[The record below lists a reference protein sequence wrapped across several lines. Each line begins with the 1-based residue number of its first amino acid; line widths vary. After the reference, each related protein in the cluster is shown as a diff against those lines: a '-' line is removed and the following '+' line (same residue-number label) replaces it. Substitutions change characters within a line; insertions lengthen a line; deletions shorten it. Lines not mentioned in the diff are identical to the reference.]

1 MVVCILAAIIAMA
14 CPAGGTIPA
23 PVSLTAVN
31 YGDVTVRLE
40 WQAADGWSPALSNST
55 IDKWVTWRS
64 TSPNSGYTIMD
75 SSLLGPITFKVVSAL
90 QAGTRYYFRVETYSC
105 CNLLRFQD
113 VCSGKACT
121 GSATAHNAGSAAIAY
136 PTDGFAQVDVVAK
149 TLPTAPT
156 AAAMTIGPAA
166 GGYPGTASVGL
177 SWQLPLNTGAGTSL
191 RSVDD
196 VLNFRV
202 MRSTDAGFSGES
214 EVYFGL
220 PGRTGSSEAD
230 YTYAITD
237 ASLTPGTTYYYRI
250 QTQTL
255 ACPPVEF
262 PTVTCGAW
270 GSTSMMAVGRPGPVS
285 NAASVLNTAQS
296 VTVNWEL
303 PDDTG
308 MGNGGTEQTQ
318 AITGYFMYITYCTGP
333 PCTPSIH
340 ADIDFTTSDG
350 ALSTQLFD
358 GLVSARTYQWDIQA
372 INAAGYGAV
381 ETISQITLFLPTPPQ
396 LFTAVVSE
404 SDGPLNIR

>member
-1 MVVCILAAIIAMA
+1 VCVLAAMVAMA
-14 CPAGGTIPA
+14 CPTGGTDIPA
-23 PVSLTAVN
+23 PVDLTAEN

-40 WQAADGWSPALSNST
+40 WDAPYGWSPSLSNST

-75 SSLLGPITFKVVSAL
+75 SSLLGPISFKVVSAL

-105 CNLLRFQD
+105 CNLLRFAP
-113 VCSGKACT
+113 VCSGVACT
-121 GSATAHNAGSAAIAY
+121 GSATSHNAGSTSTAY
-136 PTDGFAQVDVVAK
+136 PLDGYAQVDIVAK
-149 TLPTAPT
+149 TVPTAPT
-156 AAAMTIGPAA
+156 AAALTIGPAA
-166 GGYPGTASVGL
+166 DGYPGTSSVGL

-202 MRSTDAGFSGES
+202 MRSTNAGFSGES

-220 PGRTGSSEAD
+220 PTRTGSSEAD

-237 ASLTPGTTYYYRI
+237 DGLTPGTTYYYRI
-250 QTQTL
+250 QAQTL
-255 ACPPVEF
+255 ACNPVGF

-270 GSTSMMAVGRPGPVS
+270 GDTSMRTVGRPGPVS

-296 VTVNWEL
+296 VTINWGL

-308 MGNGGTEQTQ
+308 MGNGGSDQTQ
-318 AITGYFMYITYCTGP
+318 AITGYFMYITYCEGP

-340 ADIDFTTSDG
+340 ADIDFSSSNG
-350 ALSTQLFD
+350 SLSTHTFT
-358 GLVSARTYQWDIQA
+358 GLTSARTYQWDIQA
-372 INAAGYGAV
+372 INVAGSGAV
-381 ETISQITLFLPTPPQ
+381 ESITQITLFLPTPPQ
-396 LFTAVVSE
+396 LFSAVVSE
-404 SDGPLNIR
+404 SDGPLKIR